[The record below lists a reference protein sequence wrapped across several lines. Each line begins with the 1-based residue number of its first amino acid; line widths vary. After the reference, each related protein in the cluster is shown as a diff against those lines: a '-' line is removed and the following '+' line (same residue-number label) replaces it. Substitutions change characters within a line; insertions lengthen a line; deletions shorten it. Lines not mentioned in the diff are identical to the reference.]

1 MRRLLSAGLA
11 GLRKNKVLWACILGA
26 FLSSLCIILNGARR
40 NALFS
45 VDRPLDHYF
54 FNFLPMVGFLW
65 AAFSGLYV
73 GADYDH
79 GLLRNKLVVGH
90 TRVSVYLANLAVSIA
105 AAILVLAAW
114 FVGGLAGIPFLGSW
128 SMSWPQLV
136 CVLGLSLLTTASFCA
151 ILMAVEMSIPSR
163 AISAVVSLGLA
174 LGLLFCASSLY
185 NALCEQE
192 FIEGY
197 VFVNGA
203 IQPGATTPNPNYVA
217 AGTKRTLFLTLLNVL
232 PTGQHILIADN
243 DWGMMNLPLM
253 AGGSLGLAVLATL
266 GGLMVF
272 RRQNIK

>member
-11 GLRKNKVLWACILGA
+11 GLRKNKVLWACVLGA
-26 FLSSLCIILNGARR
+26 FLISLCIVLNGARR
-40 NALFS
+40 NARFS

-90 TRVSVYLANLAVSIA
+90 TRVNVYLANLIVSIA
-105 AAILVLAAW
+105 AAILMLAAW

-128 SMSWPQLV
+128 SMSWPRLV

-174 LGLLFCASSLY
+174 LGLLFCASALY
-185 NALCEQE
+185 NALCEPE
-192 FIEGY
+192 FTQGY
-197 VFVNGA
+197 VLVDGVVHWEN
-203 IQPGATTPNPNYVA
+203 PTPNPAYISGA
-217 AGTKRTLFLTLLNVL
+217 KRTLFLALVNLL

-253 AGGSLGLAVLATL
+253 AGGSLGLAALATL
-266 GGLMVF
+266 GGLVVF
-272 RRQNIK
+272 GRQNIK

>member
-1 MRRLLSAGLA
+1 MRRLLSAGFA
-11 GLRKNKVLWACILGA
+11 GLRKNKVLWACVLGA
-26 FLSSLCIILNGARR
+26 FLISLCIVLNGVRR
-40 NALFS
+40 NARFS

-105 AAILVLAAW
+105 AAILMLAAW

-151 ILMAVEMSIPSR
+151 ILMAVEMCIPSR

-185 NALCEQE
+185 NSLCEPE
-192 FIEGY
+192 FTQGY
-197 VFVNGA
+197 VFVDGVVHWEG
-203 IQPGATTPNPNYVA
+203 PTPNPVYISGA
-217 AGTKRTLFLTLLNVL
+217 KRTLFLALVNLL

-253 AGGSLGLAVLATL
+253 AGGSLGLAALATL

>member
-1 MRRLLSAGLA
+1 MRRLLSAGFA
-11 GLRKNKVLWACILGA
+11 GLRKNKVLWACMLGA
-26 FLSSLCIILNGARR
+26 FVISLFIVLNGARR
-40 NALFS
+40 NAQFS
-45 VDRPLDHYF
+45 VDRPLEHYF
-54 FNFLPMVGFLW
+54 FNFLPMVGLLW

-90 TRVSVYLANLAVSIA
+90 TRVSVYLANLTVSMA

-114 FVGGLAGIPFLGSW
+114 FVGGLAGIPSLGPW

-136 CVLGLSLLTTASFCA
+136 CVLGLTLLTTASFCA

-174 LGLLFCASSLY
+174 LGLVFCASALY
-185 NALCEQE
+185 NTLCEPE
-192 FIEGY
+192 FTQGY
-197 VFVNGA
+197 VFVDGA
-203 IQPGATTPNPNYVA
+203 VQWEDATPNPAYIPGA
-217 AGTKRTLFLTLLNVL
+217 KRTLFLILLNFL
-232 PTGQHILIADN
+232 PTGQHILIADSE
-243 DWGMMNLPLM
+243 WGMMNLPLM

-266 GGLMVF
+266 GGLLAF

>member
-1 MRRLLSAGLA
+1 MRRLLSAGFA
-11 GLRKNKVLWACILGA
+11 GLRKNKVLWACMLGA
-26 FLSSLCIILNGARR
+26 FLISLCIVLNGARR
-40 NALFS
+40 NVQFS

-54 FNFLPMVGFLW
+54 FNFLPMAGLLW

-90 TRVSVYLANLAVSIA
+90 TRVSVYLANLTVSIA
-105 AAILVLAAW
+105 AAILMLAAW
-114 FVGGLAGIPFLGSW
+114 FVGGLAGIPFLGPRGL
-128 SMSWPQLV
+128 SWPQLV

-151 ILMAVEMSIPSR
+151 ILMAVEMSIPNR

-174 LGLLFCASSLY
+174 LGLLFCASMLY

-192 FIEGY
+192 FINGY
-197 VFVNGA
+197 VFVNGVV
-203 IQPGATTPNPNYVA
+203 QPGDTTPNPNYIS
-217 AGTKRTLFLTLLNVL
+217 GRKRTLFLTLLNLL

-272 RRQNIK
+272 SKQNIK